1 MRFGLYAIYQGIEYK
16 ASFINSDLFILRSH
30 NIDDLSKGL
39 HCMMGKFISKRF
51 TDVNWMKYTKLIPK
65 PYIKGTRE

>member
-30 NIDDLSKGL
+30 NIDDLSKGFTL
-39 HCMMGKFISKRF
+39 SDGK
-51 TDVNWMKYTKLIPK
+51 V
-65 PYIKGTRE
+65 YIKKVHRCELDEIYKVNPKAIYQGYT